1 MDIFHIIKGLNL
13 VDAIK
18 LNLTSCLFLFLPFTN
33 FLLKKSYLKPSINNM
48 YFILHYG
55 GITFKIVFILSLW

>member
-18 LNLTSCLFLFLPFTN
+18 LNLTSRLFR
-33 FLLKKSYLKPSINNM
+33 FLLFTI
-48 YFILHYG
+48 FTI
-55 GITFKIVFILSLW
+55 FF

>member
-48 YFILHYG
+48 YFILHYE

>member
-18 LNLTSCLFLFLPFTN
+18 LNLTSRLFLFLLFTN
-33 FLLKKSYLKPSINNM
+33 FLLKKSYLKAQ
-48 YFILHYG
+48 H
-55 GITFKIVFILSLW
+55 